1 MITPYKKQP
10 AERFTIIVVENHNLQ
25 NYSKEY
31 NLAINVMDHVI
42 NTFGGSYKYVEY
54 LRDEDITSCTTEF
67 ALVVKIGTRFNFRVL
82 LDNFDYET
90 VSLVGHILDKGSRYW
105 AVHDQCFIVKV
116 ADYDVTRTKTL
127 RSVERSEE
135 NFHDDYTPIWIK
147 DGGKEI
153 YIHGCDLHGEE
164 LPSGAYLISNLLRA
178 GKKIEPFNRTVRD
191 DKRFLYIDWKKHKGY
206 YRVHPQKLDIFQ
218 KKNQRV
224 FAWSTETQYDRD
236 EIKIEPYEHFVG
248 CANGLQALLYTHTKL
263 KSITFCDINENSL
276 RFTKE
281 LISNWSP
288 QETSYGEF
296 CDEQEHYA
304 NFQKY
309 SVVGDIK
316 IPLVRMT
323 HEYLNNYFIR
333 IIDQNPELLD
343 VIELINN
350 KKIEC
355 NYKLVNMLDPSA
367 MIALVED
374 KKCILYFSNASNY
387 SITAH
392 NYSVLETD
400 IILKKIKIAANKCS
414 VFIGNCP
421 EHEFAPI
428 KSDVKF
434 SFLDDYS
441 IQPVENLNFPWR
453 RKEYEDYK
461 RRIRKI

>member
-1 MITPYKKQP
+1 M
-10 AERFTIIVVENHNLQ
+10 
-25 NYSKEY
+25 
-31 NLAINVMDHVI
+31 
-42 NTFGGSYKYVEY
+42 
-54 LRDEDITSCTTEF
+54 
-67 ALVVKIGTRFNFRVL
+67 
-82 LDNFDYET
+82 
-90 VSLVGHILDKGSRYW
+90 
-105 AVHDQCFIVKV
+105 KV

-374 KKCILYFSNASNY
+374 KKCILYFSNVSNY